1 MPVSKEPWTA
11 WISTVDKKF
20 TSYCGYVY
28 EPGNL
33 KCIYTLIKKHV
44 IAKKHMKAN
53 NNSN

>member
-1 MPVSKEPWTA
+1 MTFRNFLHAGLKRA
-11 WISTVDKKF
+11 MDCMDK
-20 TSYCGYVY
+20 YPNVY